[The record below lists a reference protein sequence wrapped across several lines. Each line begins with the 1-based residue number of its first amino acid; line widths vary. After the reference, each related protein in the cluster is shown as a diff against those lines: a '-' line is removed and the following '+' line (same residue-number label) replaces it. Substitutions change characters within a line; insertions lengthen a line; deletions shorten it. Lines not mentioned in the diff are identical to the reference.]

1 MKTVLLSLYLVIGLF
16 IQTGC
21 SCGIYGGETYVS
33 SEASREVSPRL
44 LAEFAQDAEF
54 RKTSESTF
62 RRGSVYMTQNPNF
75 QDIRIGGSYCSMP
88 NELLFSSPEEV
99 KSEVSKA
106 QTEALNWFNSR
117 GVRLQLADES
127 NETN

>member
-1 MKTVLLSLYLVIGLF
+1 MKTILIRLPLVVGLF
-16 IQTGC
+16 IQAGC

-33 SEASREVSPRL
+33 SEASQEVSPRL
-44 LAEFAQDAEF
+44 LAEFAQDAKF

-62 RRGSVYMTQNPNF
+62 RRGSVYMTQNPNL

-99 KSEVSKA
+99 KNEISTA
-106 QTEALNWFNSR
+106 QTEALNWFKSR
-117 GVRLQLADES
+117 GIRLRLADES
-127 NETN
+127 NEDN